1 MRKAIGNC
9 IDVPVT
15 PYSQK
20 EYSEIVVQNI
30 LERGIEVDVGDDL
43 ENVLCR
49 VVDTYHVTSA
59 KQAVAVA
66 EDLAFCA
73 DYSRFIPKIDS
84 QMVSEYF
91 GKGKVCF

>member
-1 MRKAIGNC
+1 MESLIMSVFRK
-9 IDVPVT
+9 
-15 PYSQK
+15 SFKK
-20 EYSEIVVQNI
+20 E
-30 LERGIEVDVGDDL
+30 EVDVGDDL